1 MPAGMR
7 AAFAAATQ
15 RNRARSGSLSTVAPA
30 ETDDDYIP
38 ELAAVAASILYK
50 SPLPSLE
57 GRPIYILNAAAFPD
71 AFDVDYDSLLAYV
84 LARLPGEEELIQGA
98 EYEIV
103 FFAGGTPD
111 NATAEKKS
119 GPATGWYLQ
128 AYHVLSRATR
138 KKLQKLYIVHPRTW
152 VRVLISVFGTIVS
165 PKFRRKIVH
174 VTCLSQLALHVPVE
188 KLVIPPTAY
197 LQDRKVSP
205 DVYAPFMTGKRAFGV
220 RHPLP
225 KNIDSGETRLPRVLR
240 ETTSFLLMPPNIKTE
255 GIFRIPPH
263 STLLGILKEAYDR
276 GQQFIVWKERDATFV
291 QPDMPPALVDEV
303 KLEDAYGVHLAAS
316 LIKQWYR
323 DLKEPIVPESS
334 YTVLREKYH
343 DPTTEVTPEDL
354 VDFIIPTSI
363 ASPLTVTAREI
374 MIRHLLPLLSAVA
387 LHEADNK
394 MSAEN
399 LAICFSMC
407 LICGSDQLND
417 AQVSSIVKRIL
428 QAAIELWPQLRT
440 GMNIDSKRFTV
451 DLQPPADSREYE
463 DPLESAKPKRISEA
477 DDGENEKG
485 HRILLEDSD
494 SSRSLSP
501 EGEKPALPPRRRSR
515 AASLGKAL
523 AANIRDID
531 LSNMPSIQIPKPKME
546 FPSLPKRKP
555 APHHAEPPSPYRED
569 APLVDTS
576 ETVTVPPPRYSSMF
590 DAQGRDFQVA
600 DFPASYVPVDG
611 FGPLRR
617 AEFSF
622 QKGRDEIKRSSA
634 PEPRI
639 EPQDIHVAVPHR
651 KPVSSHKTSPNASA
665 DPSPSV
671 SRSSSSGTNAMLARM
686 AAQQAADSMA
696 MKTNNEST
704 KPIPIA
710 IDTSNMVSTS
720 TDTSAKSAVSEGDG
734 VFRKPSWPA
743 SASRQPSNI
752 QSLAR
757 PALPTRKSN
766 TIPMI
771 ANHDGSRDGRGS
783 LSAPHVPKPR
793 TPSPGLLK
801 RMESME
807 SNKSTH
813 SLEPKKL
820 NLKKASVDDLRRLYE
835 ERATTV
841 QSLAEAGRRASN
853 QQ

>member
-30 ETDDDYIP
+30 QTDNDYLP
-38 ELAAVAASILYK
+38 ELAAIAASILYK

-71 AFDVDYDSLLAYV
+71 AFEVDYDSLLAYV

-188 KLVIPPTAY
+188 KLLIPPTAY
-197 LQDRKVSP
+197 IQDRKVSP
-205 DVYAPFMTGKRAFGV
+205 DIYAPFATGRRAFGV

-225 KNIDSGETRLPRVLR
+225 KNIDTGETRLPRVLR
-240 ETTSFLLMPPNIKTE
+240 ETTSFLLMPSNIKTE

-276 GQQFIVWKERDATFV
+276 GQYFIVWKECDATFV
-291 QPDMPPALVDEV
+291 QPDMPLSLVDEV

-334 YTVLREKYH
+334 YTVLREKYR
-343 DPTTEVTPEDL
+343 DPTAEVTPEDL
-354 VDFIIPTSI
+354 VDFIMPTSI

-374 MIRHLLPLLSAVA
+374 MTRHLLPLLSAVA
-387 LHEADNK
+387 SQEADNK

-407 LICGSDQLND
+407 LVCGSDHLND
-417 AQVSSIVKRIL
+417 AKVSSIVKRVL
-428 QAAIELWPQLRT
+428 QAAIELWPQLRA
-440 GMNIDSKRFTV
+440 GMNVDAKRFAA
-451 DLQPPADSREYE
+451 DLEPPANNREYE
-463 DPLESAKPKRISEA
+463 DPLEAEKAKRILEA
-477 DDGENEKG
+477 DDGEHEKG
-485 HRILLEDSD
+485 HRIFLEDSD

-501 EGEKPALPPRRRSR
+501 EGEKPALPPRRRGR

-523 AANIRDID
+523 AANLRDID
-531 LSNMPSIQIPKPKME
+531 LSAMPSIHVPKPKME
-546 FPSLPKRKP
+546 LPSLPKRKP
-555 APHHAEPPSPYRED
+555 APQHAEPPLSYKED
-569 APLVDTS
+569 APLVDVS
-576 ETVTVPPPRYSSMF
+576 ESVTVLPPRYSSMF
-590 DAQGRDFQVA
+590 DAQGRDIQRSQS
-600 DFPASYVPVDG
+600 PASYVPVDG
-611 FGPLRR
+611 FGPPKRADFALR
-617 AEFSF
+617 EG
-622 QKGRDEIKRSSA
+622 QDIKRSSA
-634 PEPRI
+634 PEPNI
-639 EPQDIHVAVPHR
+639 EPQDIHVAVPLR
-651 KPVSSHKTSPNASA
+651 KPVVFNRTSPNASA
-665 DPSPSV
+665 EPSPSV
-671 SRSSSSGTNAMLARM
+671 SRNTSTGANAVLARM
-686 AAQQAADSMA
+686 ASQRVADNMA
-696 MKTNNEST
+696 MRTGTEIT
-704 KPIPIA
+704 KPLPIA
-710 IDTSNMVSTS
+710 MDTSNVVKVLSEAT
-720 TDTSAKSAVSEGDG
+720 AKSAASEGDG

-757 PALPTRKSN
+757 PVLPTRKSN

-771 ANHDGSRDGRGS
+771 AGHDGSRDSSVS
-783 LSAPHVPKPR
+783 LSAPHVHKPR

-807 SNKSTH
+807 SAKSSN

-835 ERATTV
+835 ERVTTV
-841 QSLAEAGRRASN
+841 QSLAEVGRRASN
-853 QQ
+853 QH